1 MAQVL
6 VRSLEQPIL
15 ERLKA
20 RARRHGRSLQA
31 ELKAIL
37 EAASEG
43 DLLDARRVADRIRRA
58 LKGRRQFDSGAMQ
71 DEDRRR

>member
-1 MAQVL
+1 MPQVL
-6 VRSLEQPIL
+6 VRSLELPIL
-15 ERLKA
+15 NRLKA

-43 DLLDARRVADRIRRA
+43 DLLDARLVADRVRRA
-58 LKGRRQFDSGAMQ
+58 LDGTRGSDSGAMQ
-71 DEDRRR
+71 EEDRRR